1 MNALRRYLAA
11 GLLVWVPLGFTV
23 LIVRFLIEFMD
34 QSLLLLPE
42 AYQPEVLI
50 GYKIPGLGAV
60 LTLAVVLFTGLVVA
74 NFFGRKLVA
83 FWECVLSRIPLV
95 RSIYS
100 SAKQVAETIPLVR
113 SIYSSAKQVAE
124 TMFSGSTRSFREVV
138 MLEYPRKDLWTLAF
152 VTGSGIRQARE
163 QVGEDMI
170 SVYVPTTPNPTSGFF
185 LMVKKSDVIK
195 LDISV
200 DDGLKLI
207 LSTGVLVPKSMA
219 LDTRNVAKSS

>member
-1 MNALRRYLAA
+1 MSAFRRYLAA

-34 QSLLLLPE
+34 RTLLLLPA
-42 AYQPEVLI
+42 AYQPEVWI
-50 GYKIPGLGAV
+50 GFKVPGLGAV
-60 LTLAVVLFTGLVVA
+60 LTLVVVLFTGIVVA

-83 FWECVLSRIPLV
+83 FWEGILSR
-95 RSIYS
+95 
-100 SAKQVAETIPLVR
+100 IPLVR

-124 TMFSGSTRSFREVV
+124 TMFSGSTRSFRQVV
-138 MLEYPRKDLWTLAF
+138 MLEYPRKGLWTLAF

-163 QVGEDMI
+163 KVGEDMI

-185 LMVKKSDVIK
+185 LMTKKSEVVN

-207 LSTGVLVPKSMA
+207 LSTGVLVPPSMA
-219 LDTRNVAKSS
+219 LESDRSGE

>member
-23 LIVRFLIEFMD
+23 LIVSFLIEFMD
-34 QSLLLLPE
+34 RTLLLLPE
-42 AYQPEVLI
+42 AYQPQVLT

-60 LTLAVVLFTGLVVA
+60 LTLVVVLFTGIVVA

-83 FWECVLSRIPLV
+83 FWEGLLSRIPLV

-100 SAKQVAETIPLVR
+100 SAKQVAET
-113 SIYSSAKQVAE
+113 
-124 TMFSGSTRSFREVV
+124 MFSNSTRSFREVV
-138 MLEYPRKDLWTLAF
+138 MLEYPRKGLWTLAF
-152 VTGSGIRQARE
+152 VTGGGIRQARE

-185 LMVKKSDVIK
+185 LMARQSEVVK
-195 LDISV
+195 LNISV

-207 LSTGVLVPKSMA
+207 LSTGVLVPRSMMLETQTA
-219 LDTRNVAKSS
+219 DGRV

>member
-1 MNALRRYLAA
+1 
-11 GLLVWVPLGFTV
+11 
-23 LIVRFLIEFMD
+23 MD
-34 QSLLLLPE
+34 QTLLLLPR

-50 GYKIPGLGAV
+50 GYKIPGLGAL
-60 LTLAVVLFTGLVVA
+60 LTLLVVLFTGIVVA

-83 FWECVLSRIPLV
+83 LWEGVLSRIPLV

-100 SAKQVAETIPLVR
+100 SAKQVAETMF
-113 SIYSSAKQVAE
+113 SSSA
-124 TMFSGSTRSFREVV
+124 RSFREVV
-138 MLEYPRKDLWTLAF
+138 MLEYPRKGLWTLAF
-152 VTGSGIRQARE
+152 VTGSGIRQVRQ

-185 LMVKKSDVIK
+185 LMVQQSEVVK
-195 LDISV
+195 LNISV

-219 LDTRNVAKSS
+219 LEANR

>member
-23 LIVRFLIEFMD
+23 LIVSFLIEFMD
-34 QSLLLLPE
+34 RTLLLLPE
-42 AYQPEVLI
+42 AYQPQVLT

-60 LTLAVVLFTGLVVA
+60 LTLVVVLFTGIVVA
-74 NFFGRKLVA
+74 NFFGRKLVT
-83 FWECVLSRIPLV
+83 FWEGLLSRIPLV

-100 SAKQVAETIPLVR
+100 SAKQVAET
-113 SIYSSAKQVAE
+113 
-124 TMFSGSTRSFREVV
+124 MFSNSTRSFREVV
-138 MLEYPRKDLWTLAF
+138 MLEYPRKGLWTLAF

-163 QVGEDMI
+163 KVGEDMI

-185 LMVKKSDVIK
+185 LMVQQSEVVK

-207 LSTGVLVPKSMA
+207 LSTGVLVPRSMTLETQSA
-219 LDTRNVAKSS
+219 GGRA

>member
-1 MNALRRYLAA
+1 MNAFRRYLAA

-34 QSLLLLPE
+34 QSLLLLPA

-60 LTLAVVLFTGLVVA
+60 LTLVVVLFTGIVVA

-83 FWECVLSRIPLV
+83 FWEGLLSRIPLV

-100 SAKQVAETIPLVR
+100 SAKQVAETMF
-113 SIYSSAKQVAE
+113 SSSA
-124 TMFSGSTRSFREVV
+124 RSFREVV
-138 MLEYPRKDLWTLAF
+138 MLEYPRKGLWTLAF
-152 VTGSGIRQARE
+152 VTGSGIRQAQE

-185 LMVKKSDVIK
+185 LMVKKSEVTK
-195 LDISV
+195 LNISV

-219 LDTRNVAKSS
+219 LEAHRSGEST

>member
-1 MNALRRYLAA
+1 MNAFRRYLAA

-23 LIVRFLIEFMD
+23 LIVGFLIDFMD
-34 QSLLLLPE
+34 QTLLLLPE

-60 LTLAVVLFTGLVVA
+60 LTLVVVLFTGIVAA

-83 FWECVLSRIPLV
+83 FWEGLLSRIPLV

-100 SAKQVAETIPLVR
+100 SAKQVAETMF
-113 SIYSSAKQVAE
+113 SSSA
-124 TMFSGSTRSFREVV
+124 SSFREVV
-138 MLEYPRKDLWTLAF
+138 MLEYPRKGLWTLAF
-152 VTGSGIRQARE
+152 VTGNGIRQVRE

-185 LMVKKSDVIK
+185 LMVQKSEIVK

-207 LSTGVLVPKSMA
+207 LSTGVLVPPSMA
-219 LDTRNVAKSS
+219 LDTQRSDRRA

>member
-1 MNALRRYLAA
+1 MSAFRRYLAA

-34 QSLLLLPE
+34 RTLLLLPA

-60 LTLAVVLFTGLVVA
+60 LTLVVVLFTGIVVA

-83 FWECVLSRIPLV
+83 FWEGILSR
-95 RSIYS
+95 
-100 SAKQVAETIPLVR
+100 IPLVR

-124 TMFSGSTRSFREVV
+124 TMFSGSARSFRQVV
-138 MLEYPRKDLWTLAF
+138 MLEYPRKGLWTLAF
-152 VTGSGIRQARE
+152 VTGSGIKQVRE
-163 QVGEDMI
+163 IVGEDMI
-170 SVYVPTTPNPTSGFF
+170 SIYVPTTPNPTSGFF
-185 LMVKKSDVIK
+185 LMTKKSDVVN

-207 LSTGVLVPKSMA
+207 LSTGVLVPPSMA
-219 LDTRNVAKSS
+219 LESDRPGE

>member
-1 MNALRRYLAA
+1 MSSFRRYLAA

-23 LIVRFLIEFMD
+23 LIIGFLIDFMD
-34 QSLLLLPE
+34 RTLLLLPE

-60 LTLAVVLFTGLVVA
+60 LTLVVVLFTGIVVA

-83 FWECVLSRIPLV
+83 IWEGLLLR
-95 RSIYS
+95 
-100 SAKQVAETIPLVR
+100 IPLVR

-124 TMFSGSTRSFREVV
+124 TMFSSSASSFREVV
-138 MLEYPRKDLWTLAF
+138 MLEYPRKGLWTLAF
-152 VTGSGIRQARE
+152 VTGNGIRQLRE

-170 SVYVPTTPNPTSGFF
+170 SIYVPTTPNPTSGFF
-185 LMVKKSDVIK
+185 LMVQKSEIVK

-207 LSTGVLVPKSMA
+207 LSTGVLVPPSMA
-219 LDTRNVAKSS
+219 LEAQTSGKRA